1 MRTFVQQVQRFLAE
15 LKRRNVYKVAT
26 AYATAAFVTLEA
38 AEIIFPATV
47 LKGSFNILVVLVVGG
62 FPVALILAWVFDV
75 TSEGVERTPSSD
87 GEDGPA
93 SASAGKVYRWLGG
106 TVLVVLFVATWLVL
120 GGLPARNDSAPPTE
134 DEAAAPDR
142 SVTDRSIAVLP
153 FQNLGGE
160 ESEQFTRGIHDGLL
174 TRLSNVS
181 DLEVISRTSVMR
193 FQNASQGVPEIATDL
208 GAKWIVEGAVQKA
221 GQQVLVNAQLIDGE
235 TDTHRWAQDYQRKL
249 TTDNLFDIQAELTR
263 KISRSLR
270 AELTTSEKRRVADHP
285 TDDLDAFQLYAQGR
299 GLLKQR
305 TETAM
310 RQSIDYFQ
318 QAIEQDSTYAPAWAG
333 LADATAL
340 LQNYGYERPELVLP
354 PDSSARRA
362 LSLNPELAEAH
373 TALSMTYQRQGDG
386 PAALRAVNR
395 AVELNPSYSLAHNQR
410 AWLLLMLGKPEPA
423 HSSAKKSVRLDPLS
437 AEARSQLFN
446 TNLALGNPEAALKAA
461 QKTRE
466 VNEDEDYKTG
476 RLYEA
481 LASYH
486 LDRYEDARTL
496 LTSLSVPWAGAGA
509 EVTLLLTHVKQG
521 RDADALSSEVKQY
534 GDRFAIGLAHAA
546 LGRTEKA
553 FAAFE
558 GIEEWGYWPTL
569 ALRYYF
575 PDVLGPL
582 RDQPRFE
589 SLMRRVNQ
597 QHGLNP
603 DGSLPS
609 SVLLSTTSPGFS
621 RTGGKG
627 YSSIAPLATA
637 SIPSSSRRMVVQSSS
652 GSAPR
657 SR

>member
-1 MRTFVQQVQRFLAE
+1 MRTFVRQIQRFLAE

-38 AEIIFPATV
+38 ADIIFPATV
-47 LKGSFNILVVLVVGG
+47 LEGSFNILVVLVVGG

-75 TSEGVERTPSSD
+75 TSAGVERTPSPD
-87 GEDGPA
+87 AEDGPA
-93 SASAGKVYRWLGG
+93 SAPVGEVYRWLGG

-120 GGLPARNDSAPPTE
+120 GGLPAGGEAPPTKTE
-134 DEAAAPDR
+134 GATSSSDP
-142 SVTDRSIAVLP
+142 SVPDRSIAVLP
-153 FQNLGGE
+153 FRNLGGE

-193 FQNASQGVPEIATDL
+193 FQNASQGVPSIATDL

-235 TDTHRWAQDYQRKL
+235 TDTHQWAEDYRRKL
-249 TTDNLFDIQAELTR
+249 TTENLFDIQTELTK

-270 AELTTSEKRRVADHP
+270 AELTTGEERRVADRP

-305 TETAM
+305 TETTM
-310 RQSIDYFQ
+310 RQAIDYFQ
-318 QAIEQDSTYAPAWAG
+318 RAIEQDSTHAPAWAG

-340 LQNYGYERPELVLP
+340 LQNYGYERPESVLP

-373 TALSMTYQRQGDG
+373 TALSQTYQRKEDG
-386 PAALRAVNR
+386 PAALQAVNR

-410 AWLLLMLGKPEPA
+410 GWLLLMLGKPEPA

-446 TNLALGNPEAALKAA
+446 TNLALGNLEAALRAA

-476 RLYEA
+476 RLYEGLA
-481 LASYH
+481 LYH
-486 LDRYEDARTL
+486 LERYEDAQEV
-496 LTSLSVPWAGAGA
+496 LTSLSVPWTGTGA
-509 EVTLLLTHVKQG
+509 EVTLLLTHVKRG
-521 RDADALSSEVKQY
+521 HDAEAEALFSELKRS

-546 LGRTEKA
+546 LGRTDEA

-582 RDQPRFE
+582 REQPRFE
-589 SLMRRVNQ
+589 SLIRRVNQ
-597 QHGLNP
+597 QRGLNP

-609 SVLLSTTSPGFS
+609 NVLLSEDLADAP
-621 RTGGKG
+621 RTGG
-627 YSSIAPLATA
+627 
-637 SIPSSSRRMVVQSSS
+637 
-652 GSAPR
+652 
-657 SR
+657 